1 MNTQT
6 KEITMT
12 AKEKTIT
19 QIAIGANLAALCEN
33 LTKAAQYAQEGHEAM
48 EAGEQ
53 NQAIGSILYLETM
66 LGEATALYN
75 AAIALHRTKR

>member
-1 MNTQT
+1 MNTKQ
-6 KEITMT
+6 
-12 AKEKTIT
+12 KTTT

-33 LTKAAQYAQEGHEAM
+33 LAKAAEYALEGHKAM

-75 AAIALHRTKR
+75 AAIALHRTQR